1 MAEEEAEDI
10 LFKAVFQTSPI
21 PQVLV
26 QKQGDAFTIMQANAA
41 MAHYLHEEGELAG
54 RDFAEFLEKR
64 NAGHVS
70 RALEV
75 CRSSGLPVTIQVVP
89 KIPHAVKVYSFVVN
103 PLEIEG
109 QDSIILDIMARP
121 ASADQDSLKKER
133 DDAISLMT
141 SVFDAS
147 DVGIVV
153 TDHNQ
158 RIVRVNESF
167 LKAYG
172 WEASDLLGNNF
183 SVLIPKGESNPAAE
197 KRRMM
202 LEEDGDSR
210 KTQEIQIQ
218 GHDGELA
225 NALTS
230 TVMLE
235 LSEGRRFL
243 ISTIVDIT
251 ELKAMQESLRLAK
264 DQADMANRAKSAF
277 LANMSHELRTPL
289 NAIIGFSDMMKSGTL
304 GMIENPNYIE
314 YLGDIHF
321 SATHLLSIINDV
333 LDMSKIEAGKMKLA
347 ETAFDISGLMDSV
360 RRLMTTKAEEK
371 NISIKLETTEDTPF
385 LHADERLVRQILI
398 NLLSN
403 SLKFSPEHSTITM
416 RSLVEPG
423 ALIVS
428 VMDEGIGIPEELL
441 AEVVEPFGQVD
452 DPKLNKG
459 QGTGLGLPLAKAMM
473 ELHDGEL
480 ELISAHG
487 QGTTVICRFPESRM
501 VEQK

>member
-1 MAEEEAEDI
+1 MNSEI
-10 LFKAVFQTSPI
+10 FHRVFLASPI

-26 QKQGDAFTIMQANAA
+26 RKKGEDFTILMANEA
-41 MAHYLHEEGELAG
+41 MAGYLHEESALEG
-54 RDFAEFLEKR
+54 RAFTDFLEKR
-64 NAGHVS
+64 NATHVK
-70 RALEV
+70 RALDV
-75 CRSSGLPVTIQVVP
+75 CRSSNLPVTIQVVP

-109 QDSIILDIMARP
+109 EAGIILDILARP

-183 SVLIPKGESNPAAE
+183 SILIPKGDGNPASE
-197 KRRMM
+197 KRRIM
-202 LEEDGDSR
+202 LEEDGESR
-210 KTQEIQIQ
+210 KTQEIQIL
-218 GHDGELA
+218 GRDGKLA
-225 NALTS
+225 SALSS

-251 ELKAMQESLRLAK
+251 EIKAMQEGLRIAR
-264 DQADMANRAKSAF
+264 DQADTANRAKSAF

-304 GMIENPNYIE
+304 GVIENANYIE

-333 LDMSKIEAGKMKLA
+333 LDMSKIEAGKMKLS
-347 ETAFDISGLMDSV
+347 ETEFSIIGLMESV

-371 NISIKLETTEDTPF
+371 HITIQLEKTEDTPG
-385 LHADERLVRQILI
+385 LLADERLVRQILI
-398 NLLSN
+398 NLVSN
-403 SLKFSPEHSTITM
+403 AVKFSPEHSTITM

-428 VMDEGIGIPEELL
+428 VMDEGVGIPEELL
-441 AEVVEPFGQVD
+441 DEVVEPFGQVD

-480 ELISAHG
+480 EIISAHG

-501 VEQK
+501 VEGK